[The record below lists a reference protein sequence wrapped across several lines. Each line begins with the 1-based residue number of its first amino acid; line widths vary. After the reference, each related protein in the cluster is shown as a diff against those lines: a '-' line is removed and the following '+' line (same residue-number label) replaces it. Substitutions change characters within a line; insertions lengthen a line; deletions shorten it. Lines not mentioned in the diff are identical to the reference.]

1 MKTSHFFA
9 ACGLFL
15 LIAGPAQAQALSVT
29 PGLWEFKSESGADF
43 VRGDQTM
50 STPTRRE
57 TTTMCLAKEDAA
69 LSPAKLATAGCATS
83 EPTLGQR
90 RLSFLMTCSQ
100 GGVELSGV
108 LVFNLSEDKNSGDS
122 FVSMS
127 GEAGGGAF
135 LATTK
140 SQARRIGDC

>member
-1 MKTSHFFA
+1 MEPGRQGVAIGEGRAVGDGRAFGVGENVADVDVDSA
-9 ACGLFL
+9 AGGD
-15 LIAGPAQAQALSVT
+15 AY
-29 PGLWEFKSESGADF
+29 
-43 VRGDQTM
+43 VRQGGGD
-50 STPTRRE
+50 R
-57 TTTMCLAKEDAA
+57 
-69 LSPAKLATAGCATS
+69 
-83 EPTLGQR
+83 
-90 RLSFLMTCSQ
+90 

-108 LVFNLSEDKNSGDS
+108 LVFNLSEDENTGDS

>member
-1 MKTSHFFA
+1 
-9 ACGLFL
+9 
-15 LIAGPAQAQALSVT
+15 
-29 PGLWEFKSESGADF
+29 
-43 VRGDQTM
+43 
-50 STPTRRE
+50 
-57 TTTMCLAKEDAA
+57 MCLAKEDAA

-108 LVFNLSEDKNSGDS
+108 LVFNLSEDENTGDS